1 MTSYTVEPTVDE
13 HRLKQLRLARQLRAE
28 EVAHRAG
35 LSIAQI
41 YRLESGDR
49 PNTAAVTLARV
60 ALALDTS
67 LEYLL
72 TLTDDDRSL
81 TELARE
87 SEVDAMA

>member
-1 MTSYTVEPTVDE
+1 
-13 HRLKQLRLARQLRAE
+13 
-28 EVAHRAG
+28 
-35 LSIAQI
+35 
-41 YRLESGDR
+41 
-49 PNTAAVTLARV
+49 LARV

-81 TELARE
+81 TELAGE